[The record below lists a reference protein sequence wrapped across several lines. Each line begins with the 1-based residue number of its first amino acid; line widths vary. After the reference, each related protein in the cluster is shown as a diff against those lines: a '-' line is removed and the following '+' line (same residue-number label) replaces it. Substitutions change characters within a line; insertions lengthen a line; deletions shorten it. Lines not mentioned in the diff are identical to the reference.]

1 MDQLQIPANLQEF
14 AVDIKILNTHMKE
27 EEIYKLTLE
36 QSIRYFMNKNI
47 LKEQMNCS
55 SCKKSMNLYKSTT
68 SLDKYSWCCTNIKCS
83 KKRCR
88 INLRK
93 YSKIEK
99 FKISFRNILILLKK
113 YSKNE

>member
-68 SLDKYSWCCTNIKCS
+68 SLDKYSWCCT
-83 KKRCR
+83 
-88 INLRK
+88 
-93 YSKIEK
+93 
-99 FKISFRNILILLKK
+99 
-113 YSKNE
+113 